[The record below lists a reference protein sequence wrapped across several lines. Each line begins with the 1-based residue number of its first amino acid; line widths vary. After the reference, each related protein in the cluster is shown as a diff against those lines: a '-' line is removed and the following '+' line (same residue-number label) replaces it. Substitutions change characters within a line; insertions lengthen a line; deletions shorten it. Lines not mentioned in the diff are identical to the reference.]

1 MCSLVFTYIHVHT
14 HTYVY
19 IFTWNT
25 NSNWFKDSVYIELQS
40 NLKYSAVNTSTT
52 QRTRL
57 SGFHSQSKG
66 TGVSTGHWMGSQVDC

>member
-1 MCSLVFTYIHVHT
+1 MYTSLLGIQIQTGL
-14 HTYVY
+14 
-19 IFTWNT
+19 
-25 NSNWFKDSVYIELQS
+25 KDSVYIELQS

-66 TGVSTGHWMGSQVDC
+66 TGVSTGH

>member
-1 MCSLVFTYIHVHT
+1 MYTSLLGIQIQTGL
-14 HTYVY
+14 
-19 IFTWNT
+19 
-25 NSNWFKDSVYIELQS
+25 KDSVYIELQS
-40 NLKYSAVNTSTT
+40 NLKYSAMNTSTT